1 MINKATL
8 RANVGQRDTKEDDE
22 SDIDYDYRYWTVNGQ
37 TYHDIGENTDTTLEY
52 EHFEK
57 NYLFYNRDHRGYS
70 IQNEWKRVFVK
81 NEKAR
86 WWASVLVGHREAK
99 FALISGNNLKR
110 KPSS

>member
-57 NYLFYNRDHRGYS
+57 NYLFTTGTIGVFDPERMEAGLR
-70 IQNEWKRVFVK
+70 EKREGAMVGV
-81 NEKAR
+81 R
-86 WWASVLVGHREAK
+86 PGGASG
-99 FALISGNNLKR
+99 S
-110 KPSS
+110 